1 MARVRPAA
9 AAAASPAPDH
19 AALASAD
26 PYAFRAAH
34 RRLAWTLRLSAVANV
49 VLVAAVIALASAIY
63 ALLPLR
69 RTEVALPRAD
79 PADDRVYRVEP
90 ISRGVDGFDLLL
102 EATARRYV
110 KLLLEIDPVSQNDRF
125 REAMSLTAPE
135 FRGRFIRERID
146 SGELDAAIGS
156 GLNRSVVVE
165 SADRIASRGDEF
177 SFAVDF
183 VQVDRRVGDV
193 IDERPLRAYLSITT
207 RPHEVGE
214 ADRFTNPLGLRVTDL
229 VLKSKSVEASR

>member
-1 MARVRPAA
+1 MARVRRAA
-9 AAAASPAPDH
+9 AALPPAPDH
-19 AALASAD
+19 SALASAD
-26 PYAFRAAH
+26 PYAFRSAH

-49 VLVAAVIALASAIY
+49 VLVAAVIALSSTIH

-69 RTEVALPRAD
+69 RTEVALLRAD

-90 ISRGVDGFDLLL
+90 IARDVDGFDLLL

-125 REAMSLTAPE
+125 REAMSLTASE
-135 FRGRFIRERID
+135 FRSRFIRERID
-146 SGELDAAIGS
+146 SGELDDAIAS
-156 GLNRSVVVE
+156 GLNRSVAVE
-165 SADRIASRGDEF
+165 SADRIASRGDEY

-183 VQVDRRVGDV
+183 VQVDRRGGAV
-193 IDERPLRAYLSITT
+193 IDERPLRAYLSIAT
-207 RPHEVGE
+207 RPHEAGS

-229 VLKSKSVEASR
+229 VLKSKSAEAPR